1 MQTPDSRV
9 IREFNDRGLIWFLEA
24 VSNVRD
30 LVQILSREVADSLDF
45 SRAERVNRSFISEDL
60 YKKEAD
66 MIFRVP
72 FSEGEGEVIVYL
84 LIEHQ
89 TDPDRTMGLRFY
101 SYMSEIWQEQKRLW
115 QDLPTPK
122 SPLKLHPV
130 IPVLLYTGEDS
141 WKAPVSLATLMDLP
155 SMLERFVPQYSL
167 LQLRLRDIS
176 KEELTQGG
184 SVISWLLRLMKFSNA
199 PFSVLSEELEEAIR
213 ALERLP
219 EERQTEWKRAL
230 HFVTLLIRHKRDRSE
245 RIPLY
250 EQVEEAIDVN
260 RRKEVVEMVLTDAQ
274 ELMLEGEKIG
284 HQRGR
289 EEGREFGKSDGWR
302 ELLLSQLQFKFTT
315 LPESIQAR
323 IMEISDEEIQALS
336 MKVLTATT
344 LEEMG
349 F

>member
-1 MQTPDSRV
+1 
-9 IREFNDRGLIWFLEA
+9 
-24 VSNVRD
+24 
-30 LVQILSREVADSLDF
+30 
-45 SRAERVNRSFISEDL
+45 
-60 YKKEAD
+60 
-66 MIFRVP
+66 
-72 FSEGEGEVIVYL
+72 
-84 LIEHQ
+84 
-89 TDPDRTMGLRFY
+89 
-101 SYMSEIWQEQKRLW
+101 
-115 QDLPTPK
+115 
-122 SPLKLHPV
+122 
-130 IPVLLYTGEDS
+130 
-141 WKAPVSLATLMDLP
+141 
-155 SMLERFVPQYSL
+155 
-167 LQLRLRDIS
+167 
-176 KEELTQGG
+176 
-184 SVISWLLRLMKFSNA
+184 MKFSNA

-219 EERQTEWKRAL
+219 EERQMEWKRAL

-284 HQRGR
+284 HQK
-289 EEGREFGKSDGWR
+289 GREFGKSDGWR

-323 IMEISDEEIQALS
+323 IMAMSDEEIQALS

-349 F
+349 L